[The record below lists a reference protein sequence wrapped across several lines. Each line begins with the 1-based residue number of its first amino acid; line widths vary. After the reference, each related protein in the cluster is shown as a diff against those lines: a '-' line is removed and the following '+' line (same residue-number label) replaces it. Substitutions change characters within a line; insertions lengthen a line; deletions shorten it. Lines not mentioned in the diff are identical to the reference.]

1 MLTQILISTT
11 LISLLSLVAVG
22 LLSIRKNLLNSLT
35 EYLVA
40 LSAGTMIGAAFLHLL
55 PESIE
60 FIDSESVFLVVLVS
74 FIAFFLI
81 EKVIHW
87 HHCHT
92 VGKHNHTMGYMNLTG
107 DAVHNFI
114 DGLVIAGAFTVDPN
128 LGVVTSLAVAM
139 HELPQEI
146 GDFGVLMHAGWDK
159 WRAARANLLVSATM
173 ILGGVIGYFL
183 IEKIGSII
191 PYLTAF
197 AAGGFIYISA
207 SDLIPELKEESD
219 LKVSLGHII
228 VFVIGIL
235 ITLFFN
241 QGH

>member
-1 MLTQILISTT
+1 MLIQILVATT
-11 LISLLSLVAVG
+11 LISLLSLVAVL
-22 LLSIRKNLLNSLT
+22 LLSVKKNVLNSIT
-35 EYLVA
+35 HYLVA

-60 FIDSESVFLVVLVS
+60 FIGSEVVFLVVLAS
-74 FIAFFLI
+74 FIGFFLI

-92 VGKHNHTMGYMNLTG
+92 VGKHEHPIGYMNLTG

-114 DGLVIAGAFTVDPN
+114 DGLVIAGAFSVDIS
-128 LGVVTSLAVAM
+128 LGIVTSLAVAM

-146 GDFGVLMHAGWDK
+146 GDFGVLLHAGWSK
-159 WRAARANLLVSATM
+159 LKATRANLLVSMTM
-173 ILGGVIGYFL
+173 ILGGIVGYFL
-183 IEKIGSII
+183 VDKVDFIL

-207 SDLIPELKEESD
+207 SDLIPELKEEEN
-219 LKVSLGHII
+219 LGISLGHIA
-228 VFVIGIL
+228 VFVVGIAL
-235 ITLFFN
+235 TMLFN
-241 QGH
+241 GAH

>member
-1 MLTQILISTT
+1 MLIQILLATT
-11 LISLLSLVAVG
+11 LISLLSLVAVV
-22 LLSIRKNLLNSLT
+22 LLSVRKTLLNSIT
-35 EYLVA
+35 GYLVA

-60 FIDSESVFLVVLVS
+60 FLDSEVVFLVVLGS

-92 VGKHNHTMGYMNLTG
+92 VGKHQHTMGYMNLTG

-114 DGLVIAGAFTVDPN
+114 DGLVIAGAFSVDTS
-128 LGVVTSLAVAM
+128 LGIVTSLAVAI

-146 GDFGVLMHAGWDK
+146 GDFGVLLHAGWSK
-159 WRAARANLLVSATM
+159 LKATKANLLVSMTM
-173 ILGGVIGYFL
+173 ILGGVVGYFL
-183 IEKIGSII
+183 VEQTDFLL

-207 SDLIPELKEESD
+207 SDLIPELKEEER
-219 LKVSLGHII
+219 LGVSLGHIA
-228 VFVIGIL
+228 VFVLGIAL
-235 ITLFFN
+235 TMLFN
-241 QGH
+241 GAH